1 MKLEKNIER
10 KEEIEVCLFKNIYLY
25 IFFNNMKIR
34 KLPQLPI

>member
-25 IFFNNMKIR
+25 IFLI
-34 KLPQLPI
+34 I